1 MINNTECFGASAAT
15 TAATGCV
22 VEDSGYD
29 VELASGDVPAEL
41 NCVICMKLMRDP
53 VQFTCGH
60 GMCSACYKS
69 LKKHK

>member
-1 MINNTECFGASAAT
+1 
-15 TAATGCV
+15 